1 MCRLINLLQR
11 QLFPHLFHSH
21 RMMYFALVAG
31 IEFFY
36 FLIHVS
42 PGTSRPNRSTYFKT
56 KQNEHLSLIKI
67 LPPSTHLLPIFIS
80 THTPISSGQ
89 PWLLSTY
96 VCIRTHEWAHTH
108 TACSTDWSD
117 MRHPAGQLCI
127 YLCEKE
133 ADWMKM
139 SEAENKDVI
148 DFSKTYVWKC
158 KTNILHAAIVKHW
171 QVNRTTGSYMGGN
184 LLSELIVKKGCLRR
198 GGFLTLLTANTLQLQ
213 TLSGLGWQPPGH

>member
-56 KQNEHLSLIKI
+56 KQNEHLSLIKT

-117 MRHPAGQLCI
+117 MRHLLASFALIWVKKKLTEWRWVKQKIKMWLTSQKHM
-127 YLCEKE
+127 CE
-133 ADWMKM
+133 
-139 SEAENKDVI
+139 S
-148 DFSKTYVWKC
+148 
-158 KTNILHAAIVKHW
+158 VKPI
-171 QVNRTTGSYMGGN
+171 SYM
-184 LLSELIVKKGCLRR
+184 LL
-198 GGFLTLLTANTLQLQ
+198 
-213 TLSGLGWQPPGH
+213 

>member
-56 KQNEHLSLIKI
+56 KQNEHLSLIKT

-80 THTPISSGQ
+80 THTLISSGQ

-96 VCIRTHEWAHTH
+96 ACIRTHEWAHTQ
-108 TACSTDWSD
+108 
-117 MRHPAGQLCI
+117 PAALTGQTCGTLLASFALICVKKKLTEWRWVKQKI
-127 YLCEKE
+127 KMWLTSQTHMCE
-133 ADWMKM
+133 
-139 SEAENKDVI
+139 S
-148 DFSKTYVWKC
+148 
-158 KTNILHAAIVKHW
+158 VKPI
-171 QVNRTTGSYMGGN
+171 SYML
-184 LLSELIVKKGCLRR
+184 LLS
-198 GGFLTLLTANTLQLQ
+198 NTDRSIEQEATWGETCCQNWL
-213 TLSGLGWQPPGH
+213 